1 MPFVLFLRGFIG
13 ALVAFAIVT
22 YVVTQSLWT
31 TLIDTIICAVIIQA
45 GYFLAVLAMIW
56 WAPARG
62 KASEPAR
69 KEPAPAAAKKDR
81 QVVR

>member
-1 MPFVLFLRGFIG
+1 VSFLLFFRGLIG
-13 ALVAFAIVT
+13 VLVAFAVVT

-31 TLIDTIICAVIIQA
+31 TLIDTVICAVIIQA